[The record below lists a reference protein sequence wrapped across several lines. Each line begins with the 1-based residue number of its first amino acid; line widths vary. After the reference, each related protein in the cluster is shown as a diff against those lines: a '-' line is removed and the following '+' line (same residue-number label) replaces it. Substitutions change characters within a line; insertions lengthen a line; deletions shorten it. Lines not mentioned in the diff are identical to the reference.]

1 LNGEWCS
8 GDINVSLQAK
18 RMSKDEGFLKTKERI
33 GDGVR
38 AAKAKLGYV
47 ESRL

>member
-1 LNGEWCS
+1 MLKFSC
-8 GDINVSLQAK
+8 INAQAK
-18 RMSKDEGFLKTKERI
+18 RMAKDEGIMKTKERS
-33 GDGVR
+33 GEGVR

>member
-1 LNGEWCS
+1 MNG
-8 GDINVSLQAK
+8 VSVVEILIVWLQAK
-18 RMSKDEGFLKTKERI
+18 RMSKDEGVLKTKERI
-33 GDGVR
+33 GEGVR